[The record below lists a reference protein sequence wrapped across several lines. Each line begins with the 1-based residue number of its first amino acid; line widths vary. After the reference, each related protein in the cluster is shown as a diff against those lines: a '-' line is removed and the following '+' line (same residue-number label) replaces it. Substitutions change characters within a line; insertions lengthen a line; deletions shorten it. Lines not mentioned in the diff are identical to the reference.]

1 MTSVPS
7 SSDPVPPAPVDW
19 GAISSYDYALPPE
32 LIASAPLAERDAS
45 RLLVVNRAEQSITH
59 AMFRDLPR
67 YLQAGD
73 LLVVNETRVVPAKL
87 RGVRAATGGKW
98 EGLFLGIEGA
108 THWRLIGQTRGKLRP
123 GEELALYPADS
134 PDSPE
139 RLRLILRE
147 QRDNGEW
154 LVEPVPSVVFRSA
167 KERSVAEQ
175 QATLPD
181 PWQLLD
187 QFGTVPLPPYIE
199 RLAASPEDRERYQ
212 TTFAR
217 NPGAIAAPTAGLHFT
232 PEIFAACHQRGVE
245 VAPLTLHVG
254 IGTFRPVA
262 TDRLDDHVMH
272 FEYAE
277 LPASTVEA
285 IHRTRQ
291 RGGRVIA
298 VGTTAVRTLESVA
311 DTGPLRAWSGET
323 NLFIRPPYEFQV
335 VNALVTNFHLPKSTL
350 LVLVSALAGRD
361 LILEAYRQAI
371 AERYRF
377 FSYGDAMLIV

>member
-45 RLLVVNRAEQSITH
+45 RLLVVNRSTQSITH
-59 AMFRDLPR
+59 ATFRDLPS
-67 YLQAGD
+67 YLREGD

-232 PEIFAACHQRGVE
+232 PEIFAACQQRGVE